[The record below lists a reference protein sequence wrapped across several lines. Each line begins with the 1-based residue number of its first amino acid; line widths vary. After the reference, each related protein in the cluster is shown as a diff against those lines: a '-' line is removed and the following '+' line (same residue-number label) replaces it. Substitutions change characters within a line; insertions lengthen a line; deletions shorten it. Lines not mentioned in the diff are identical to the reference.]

1 MSNNYVMD
9 DEADP
14 RVRTTEKNGRT
25 YIVTQKDPYGF
36 CYITWDSDE
45 ALPKEFEGAFT
56 SFNTAFHEVEVYA
69 NKIKTAPK
77 RKVLEAKLS

>member
-1 MSNNYVMD
+1 MSSTYNLD

-14 RVRTTEKNGRT
+14 RVRTAEKNGRT

-45 ALPKEFEGAFT
+45 RLPKEFEGAFT
-56 SFNTAFHEVEVYA
+56 SFNTAFHEVELYT
-69 NKIKTAPK
+69 NKQPSAPK
-77 RKVLEAKLS
+77 KKLEVKLS